1 MRPEIAEQRCHYSVG
16 LDLGM
21 RRDHAAIA
29 VVETAHIVFHAI
41 DPVTWQRKS
50 AVEYTVRHLE
60 RIPLETRYTEI
71 AHRVRSVTS
80 ARDLVDNCTVVMDAT
95 GLGAP
100 VYEML
105 KSVLRCQIKPVV
117 ITAGDQ
123 EVYGRGQYHLPKK
136 DLITG
141 VEVMLAL
148 GELRVI
154 KRMRHLPE
162 FMEGL
167 RANAGEAN
175 THELCPV

>member
-1 MRPEIAEQRCHYSVG
+1 
-16 LDLGM
+16 
-21 RRDHAAIA
+21 
-29 VVETAHIVFHAI
+29 
-41 DPVTWQRKS
+41 
-50 AVEYTVRHLE
+50 
-60 RIPLETRYTEI
+60 
-71 AHRVRSVTS
+71 
-80 ARDLVDNCTVVMDAT
+80 MDAT

-154 KRMRHLPE
+154 N
-162 FMEGL
+162 G
-167 RANAGEAN
+167 RAAGDAGEAD